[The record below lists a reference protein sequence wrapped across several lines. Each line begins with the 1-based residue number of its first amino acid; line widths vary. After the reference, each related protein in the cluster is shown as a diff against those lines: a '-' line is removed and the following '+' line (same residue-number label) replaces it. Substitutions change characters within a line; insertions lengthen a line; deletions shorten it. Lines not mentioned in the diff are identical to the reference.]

1 MPSNVVVRPV
11 AASDHAAWLPLW
23 DAYNRFYGRAGPTAL
38 ADSITRTA
46 WTRFL
51 DAGEPMHAF
60 VAESDGTLLGL
71 AHCLFHRST
80 TRIEPTCYLQDL
92 YVTEATRGLGVGRRL
107 IDAVC
112 DKARECG
119 AYRVYWQAHETNAVA
134 MALYDNT
141 AQRTGFVVYAKGL

>member
-1 MPSNVVVRPV
+1 MPSTMIIRSV

-38 ADSITRTA
+38 ADGITRTTWA
-46 WTRFL
+46 RL
-51 DAGEPMHAF
+51 LEEGEPMHAF
-60 VAESDGTLLGL
+60 VAEADGALLGL

-92 YVTEATRGLGVGRRL
+92 YVTEAARGRGVGGSL

-112 DKARECG
+112 DKARACG
-119 AYRVYWQAHETNAVA
+119 AFRVYWQTHETNTVA
-134 MALYDNT
+134 RALYDRI
-141 AQRTGFVVYAKGL
+141 AQRTGFIVYAKGL